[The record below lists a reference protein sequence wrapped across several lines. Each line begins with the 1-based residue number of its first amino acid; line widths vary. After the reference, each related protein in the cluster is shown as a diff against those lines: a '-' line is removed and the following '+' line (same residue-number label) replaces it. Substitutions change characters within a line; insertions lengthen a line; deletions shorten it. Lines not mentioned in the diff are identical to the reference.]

1 LLDVKP
7 RPPAFFGGSRY
18 KGDILKDQRRHMQHE
33 YAFSLPQPDAVSA
46 AQSERCAD
54 YIRARMLDAGGTIS
68 FAEFMHYALYTR
80 GLGYYSAGSRKFGA
94 DGDFVTAPEIS
105 PLFGRV
111 LAKQCAA
118 VLREIDDASV
128 LEFGA
133 GSGRLALEMLRALQ
147 QLDALPTEY
156 RILEVSADLR
166 DRQQRLLQD
175 ALPGYAD
182 RIVWLDRM
190 PDSHRGVVI
199 ANEVLDAL
207 PVERFLR
214 RKNGVYQLRVAD
226 EAGEFVFVDEPGPE
240 ILVRAVEAIERDIG
254 EPLPENYVSEV
265 SLAAPAWL
273 GDVAGMLEHG
283 LVLLFDYGV
292 SRREYYAA
300 DRGEGWLRCH
310 FRHRAHSDPLIL
322 PGIQDLTAWVDFT
335 AVAAAAVDNGLQ
347 VLGYLSQ
354 SQFLLA
360 GGIEA
365 ELKGFTE
372 MPVESQLQT
381 AAQVKMLTLPG
392 EMGENVKSICLA
404 RGNISGPTA
413 FVSADRTHTL

>member
-1 LLDVKP
+1 
-7 RPPAFFGGSRY
+7 
-18 KGDILKDQRRHMQHE
+18 MQHD

-46 AQSERCAD
+46 AHGERCAE
-54 YIRARMLDAGGTIS
+54 YIRARLRDAGGTIS
-68 FAEFMHYALYTR
+68 FAEFMHYALYTP

-111 LAKQCAA
+111 VAKQCAA
-118 VLREIDDASV
+118 ALREIDAATV

-147 QLDALPTEY
+147 ELDALPAEY

-166 DRQQRLLQD
+166 ERQQQLLHE
-175 ALPGYAD
+175 ALPDFAD
-182 RIVWLDRM
+182 RLVWLDRM
-190 PDSHRGVVI
+190 PDAHRGVVI

-214 RKNGVYQLRVAD
+214 RKNGIYQLRVAD
-226 EAGEFVFVDEPGPE
+226 EAGEFVFVDEPAPD
-240 ILVRAVEAIERDIG
+240 ILVRAVAAIERDIG
-254 EPLPENYVSEV
+254 GALPDNYVSEV

-310 FRHRAHSDPLIL
+310 FRHRVHSDPLIL
-322 PGIQDLTAWVDFT
+322 PGIQDLTAWVDFS
-335 AVAAAAVDNGLQ
+335 AVAEAAAGSGLQ

-354 SQFLLA
+354 AQFLLA

-365 ELKGFTE
+365 ELRNFAE
-372 MPVESQLQT
+372 MSMESQLRT
-381 AAQVKMLTLPG
+381 AAEVKMLTLPG
-392 EMGENVKSICLA
+392 EMGENVKCICLA
-404 RGNISGPTA
+404 RGNVSRPTA
-413 FVSADRTHTL
+413 FESADRTHTL